1 MRKPDF
7 EGPRSSIGHPMGRE
21 TGEKMHTALS
31 EILPR
36 GTPAS
41 GAEPSRETLVR
52 EIDAQTLAP
61 LRRRAARLGIDFR
74 QIGLAALALLDARLT
89 GSGRVLIADPVS
101 PASAREF
108 TIPLDAEV
116 DEWLRSAGRSNA
128 QGGSADQASVIGT
141 WAAGADA
148 TAARPPLAWCIDTAQ
163 DAQLRAEFDRS
174 SLDRAAVELLAQ
186 ALGSILRNLAMAQ
199 RLQQVSALDP
209 ELRSRLQVWNGP
221 AVMHDPNDTVHGLFA
236 RCAQAHPQRCAVVC
250 GAASLS
256 YHELNVRA
264 DRIAAALR
272 ARGIGTD
279 ALVAVL
285 LERSVDAIAV
295 LLGILKAGAVYLPLD
310 TAQPAERLAKVLTDS
325 RAALVIGRRAGSVG
339 ESSTS
344 FTAVED
350 LQADEATF
358 DTPQL
363 SARARAYVMYT
374 SGSTGEPKGVEIEH
388 RAIIRLV
395 REVNY
400 VQFEAEP
407 RVLHGAPLGFDA
419 STFEIW
425 GALLNGGTV
434 VIHDEVVPTGKALAA
449 TIRNH
454 RVQIAWLTATLFNT
468 LVDEDPCYL
477 EGLEQ
482 LLIGG
487 EALSVSHV
495 RKALA
500 ALPDLTIINGYG
512 PTECT
517 TFTACHRIPRD
528 LPAEASSI
536 PIGRP
541 IANTVA
547 RVVNARGELVP
558 IGVTGELWIGG
569 AGVARGYLDRP
580 DLTAEKFIP
589 DPFGAPDDRLYRS
602 GDLVRWLPEGVLE
615 FMGRADGQIKL
626 RGHRIEIGEIEAAL
640 RSHPRIRSAAVLLR
654 EDSPGRKR
662 LVAYYVEE
670 SPLAPATLRA
680 WLARRLPD
688 YMLPSA
694 YVRVEALPLTA
705 NGKLDRRAL
714 PAPDARRPE
723 LSVAYAE
730 PQGAVESRICQL
742 FAEMIGLDQAGRHDN
757 FFELGGD
764 SLLATRVLASMQREG
779 HMLSIAQFFGAPTAA
794 DLAAL
799 LENRGERAL
808 EPSRIRD
815 ARDPQRH
822 EQIAIIAMAGR
833 FPGAADVETFW
844 RNLCEGEETIRFFKP
859 DELDPAI
866 PIEQRSDPDYVPA
879 RGVIDGVE
887 FFDAAFFGITP
898 REAELMDPQ
907 QRIFLELCWECL
919 ERAGHV
925 PDAHDA
931 PVGVFAGMYNAS
943 YFRHHVQAHPELIAK
958 LGEFQV
964 MLGNEKDYIATRVA
978 HKLNLTG
985 PAVSV
990 HTACSTSLVAICQAV
1005 EALRAGQCRMAL
1017 AGGASITCPPRSGYL
1032 FQEGAMLSP
1041 DGHTRT
1047 FAADAQGTVFSD
1059 GVAVVALK
1067 RLRDAQADGDPVIAV
1082 IRGGAVNND
1091 GAAKASFT
1099 APSSWGQAAAIAM
1112 ALDDAQVDART
1123 IGYVEAHG
1131 TATPLGDPI
1140 EIEGLTTAFRRDT
1153 RDERYCAIGSVK
1165 SNVGHLVIAAGAAGV
1180 IKTAL
1185 ALHEHK
1191 LPPTL
1196 HAETTNPA
1204 IDFAHSPFVVNT
1216 QLRDWESDNGPRRAG
1231 VSSFG
1236 VGGTNAHVIL
1246 EEAPQPEPSDPAD
1259 GPQLL
1264 LLSARTPLALA
1275 TAQKNLAQH
1284 LTEHP
1289 DSKLADV
1296 AWTLAVGRKAFAQ
1309 RTFVVAET
1317 VEDAAAKLDK
1327 DASINEARDREVL
1340 FMFPGQGAQYAGMG
1354 RALYARE
1361 PAFREALDSCAE
1373 ILAGELGLDLRQRLF
1388 AEDAGALR
1396 ETRLTQPATFAL
1408 EYALAQLW
1416 LARGIRPAGLTGHS
1430 VGEFVAAVMAGVM
1443 QLDDALRL
1451 VARRGRLMQA
1461 QPAGAMLSVRLDAE
1475 RLASRLPPSLTLAAE
1490 NAPNACVV
1498 SGEIA
1503 DIETLRIALD
1513 ADGIACRLL
1522 RTSHAFHSPM
1532 MDAVIEPFRAE
1543 VARVNL
1549 AAPKL
1554 PIVSTCSGK
1563 MLNEAEAT
1571 SPDYWARH
1579 LRETVR
1585 FASALTTLL
1594 ESHPAAVLL
1603 EVGPRATLTTL
1614 SRQIPAGRSRVAVA
1628 SLADNVRDERSAWLG
1643 AAGKLWCAGAP
1654 LDIASIDGR
1663 KRKQRMRLPSY
1674 PFERVRHWVEALPSG
1689 TARASMQAAVP
1700 APPPVLPMF
1709 VPNMPAASATPP
1721 PAGDRR
1727 ERLLAQIRAL
1737 VEEVSGVEV
1746 DPTEAAATFVELG
1759 LDSLALTQ
1767 LALQLSRAFGAKVT
1781 FRQLMEDLSSP
1792 EKLAMH
1798 IDGQLPPESQP
1809 GAAAASLPAASIPI
1823 AAVPPQGDLLQQVIA
1838 QQMQIMQQ
1846 QLAMLSGASAGV
1858 APAGSV
1864 PAVPAIAAAAAAA
1877 QPTRAPAR
1885 AEPDEEAALEH
1896 KHYDVKKAFGAIAR
1910 IHSSNIE
1917 LSERQRVRLAAFIDR
1932 YVART
1937 RKSKEYTEHHR
1948 AVLADPRV
1956 VNGFRPLLKEIVYQ
1970 IVVERSKG
1978 SRVWD
1983 LDGNEYVDALNGF
1996 GMNLFGWQPDF
2007 VLDAV
2012 RRQLDAGY
2020 EIGPQH
2026 PLAGEVAEL
2035 ICEMTGFDRAA
2046 FCNTGSE
2053 AVMGTVRVA
2062 RTITGRETLVIFSG
2076 SYHGIFDEV
2085 IMRGTKKLKSV
2096 PAAPG
2101 ILRNAA
2107 QNVLVLDYGTPE
2119 SLEIIRQRANEIAA
2133 VLVEPVQSRRP
2144 DFQPREFLAEVRN
2157 ITREAGALLIFDEVV
2172 TGFRSHPRGAQHV
2185 LGVEADLASYGKV
2198 IGGGMPI
2205 GVIAGKRQYMDALD
2219 GGHWRFGDDSIP
2231 TVGVTYFAGTFV
2243 RHPLALAAAKASL
2256 EHLKAAGP
2264 ALQEDLNARTA
2275 ALVAELNRHCA
2286 EVGTPIKLTHFA
2298 SVWRIAFEE
2307 EHPLQDLLFAMMR
2320 SRGVHILD
2328 HFPCFFTTAHSD
2340 ADVALIA
2347 KAFRESVAE
2356 LQESEFLPRRAL
2368 STAALD
2374 ISRPPVA
2381 GARLGKDPQG
2391 RPAWYVPDPDQP
2403 GKYRKVEA

>member
-1 MRKPDF
+1 
-7 EGPRSSIGHPMGRE
+7 
-21 TGEKMHTALS
+21 MHTALS

-41 GAEPSRETLVR
+41 GAEPAREMLVR
-52 EIDAQTLAP
+52 EIDAQAP
-61 LRRRAARLGIDFR
+61 AALRRRAAYLGIDFR

-89 GSGRVLIADPVS
+89 GNERVLIADPVS
-101 PASAREF
+101 PASAQEF
-108 TIPLDAEV
+108 TVPPDAEV
-116 DEWLRSAGRSNA
+116 DEWLRSAGGSNA
-128 QGGSADQASVIGT
+128 QGGSAEQASVIGT
-141 WAAGADA
+141 WVEHDAAAA
-148 TAARPPLAWCIDTAQ
+148 TRSSIAWCIDPAQ
-163 DAQLRAEFDRS
+163 DTQLRAEFDAAC
-174 SLDRAAVELLAQ
+174 LDRAAVELLTQ
-186 ALGSILRNLAMAQ
+186 ALGSILRGLAREQ
-199 RLQQVSALDP
+199 RLQQVSAVDT
-209 ELRSRLQVWNGP
+209 EMRSRLQAWNGP
-221 AVMHDPNDTVHGLFA
+221 AVMRDPNDTVHGLFA
-236 RCAQAHPQRCAVVC
+236 RCAQVHPQRCAVVC
-250 GAASLS
+250 GAALLS

-272 ARGIGTD
+272 ARGIGAD
-279 ALVAVL
+279 DLIAVL
-285 LERSVDAIAV
+285 LERSVDAVVA
-295 LLGILKAGAVYLPLD
+295 LLGILKAGAAYLPLD
-310 TAQPAERLAKVLTDS
+310 TAQPAERLAKVLTDAH
-325 RAALVIGRRAGSVG
+325 AALVIGCRGASVG
-339 ESSTS
+339 EPPTP
-344 FTAVED
+344 FAAVED
-350 LQADEATF
+350 LQEADAAF
-358 DTPQL
+358 DAPQL
-363 SARARAYVMYT
+363 SADARAYVMYT

-395 REVNY
+395 RGVDY
-400 VQFEAEP
+400 VQFGAEP
-407 RVLHGAPLGFDA
+407 RVLHAAPLGFDA

-434 VIHDEVVPTGKALAA
+434 VIHDEAVPTGNALAT
-449 TIRNH
+449 TIREQ

-468 LVDEDPCYL
+468 LVDEDPGYL
-477 EGLEQ
+477 SGLEQ

-487 EALSVSHV
+487 EALSVPHV
-495 RKALA
+495 RKAFA

-528 LPAEASSI
+528 LPADALSI

-558 IGVTGELWIGG
+558 IGATGELWIGG

-580 DLTAEKFIP
+580 DLTAEKFIA
-589 DPFGAPDDRLYRS
+589 DPFGAPGDRLYRS

-615 FMGRADGQIKL
+615 FVGRADGQIKL
-626 RGHRIEIGEIEAAL
+626 RGHRIEIGEIETVL
-640 RSHPRIRSAAVLLR
+640 RGHPRIRSAAVLLR
-654 EDSPGRKR
+654 EDWPGRKR

-670 SPLAPATLRA
+670 SPLSSVTLRA

-694 YVRVEALPLTA
+694 YMRLEALPLTA

-714 PAPDARRPE
+714 PAPDGRRPE
-723 LSVAYAE
+723 LSVAYAA
-730 PQGAVESRICQL
+730 PQGAVESRLCQL
-742 FAEMIGLDQAGRHDN
+742 FAETIGLDQAGRHDN

-764 SLLATRVLASMQREG
+764 SLLATRVLASLQREG
-779 HMLSIAQFFGAPTAA
+779 HALSIAQFFGAPTAA
-794 DLAAL
+794 GLAAL
-799 LENRGERAL
+799 LENRGQRAL
-808 EPSRIRD
+808 DSSRIGGGRD
-815 ARDPQRH
+815 AQRH
-822 EQIAIIAMAGR
+822 EPIAIVAMAGR

-844 RNLCEGEETIRFFKP
+844 RKLCEGEETIRFFKP

-866 PIEQRSDPDYVPA
+866 PVEQRGDADYVPA

-898 REAELMDPQ
+898 REAELTDPQ
-907 QRIFLELCWECL
+907 QRIFLELCWECI

-1032 FQEGAMLSP
+1032 YQEGAMLSP

-1059 GVAVVALK
+1059 GAAVVALK

-1091 GAAKASFT
+1091 GAHKASFT
-1099 APSSWGQAAAIAM
+1099 APSSAGQAAVIAM
-1112 ALDDAQVDART
+1112 ALDDAQVDARS

-1153 RDERYCAIGSVK
+1153 RDEQYCAIGSVK

-1185 ALHEHK
+1185 ALQTRK

-1204 IDFAHSPFVVNT
+1204 IDFAHAPFVVNT
-1216 QLRDWESDNGPRRAG
+1216 QLREWQTDNGPRRAG

-1246 EEAPQPEPSDPAD
+1246 EEAPQCEPSDPAD

-1264 LLSARTPLALA
+1264 LLSARTPAALA

-1284 LTEHP
+1284 LTDHP
-1289 DSKLADV
+1289 DSHLADV
-1296 AWTLAVGRKAFAQ
+1296 AWTLAAGRKALAQ
-1309 RTFVVAET
+1309 RAFVVAET
-1317 VEDAAAKLDK
+1317 IEEAAAKLDK
-1327 DASINEARDREVL
+1327 GVAAVEALDREVL

-1354 RALYARE
+1354 RALHAHE

-1388 AEDAGALR
+1388 AEDAEALR
-1396 ETRLTQPATFAL
+1396 ETRLTQPATFAI

-1416 LARGIRPAGLTGHS
+1416 LARGIRPAGLIGHS
-1430 VGEFVAAVMAGVM
+1430 VGEFVAAVLAGVM

-1475 RLASRLPPSLTLAAE
+1475 RLVNRLPPSLTLAAE

-1513 ADGIACRLL
+1513 ADGIPCRLL

-1532 MDAVIEPFRAE
+1532 MDAVVEPFRAE
-1543 VARVNL
+1543 VERVNL

-1554 PIVSTCSGK
+1554 PIASTSSGE
-1563 MLNEAEAT
+1563 MLSEAEAT
-1571 SPDYWARH
+1571 SPEYWARH
-1579 LRETVR
+1579 LRGTVR
-1585 FASALTTLL
+1585 FARALTTLL
-1594 ESHPAAVLL
+1594 EAHPAAILL
-1603 EVGPRATLTTL
+1603 EVGPRTTLTTL

-1628 SLADNVRDERSAWLG
+1628 SLADNVRDERSASLG

-1654 LDIASIDGR
+1654 LDIAGLDGR
-1663 KRKQRMRLPSY
+1663 KRKQRVRLPTY

-1689 TARASMQAAVP
+1689 TARASMQAAIPASSPIQPVMP
-1700 APPPVLPMF
+1700 AP
-1709 VPNMPAASATPP
+1709 NMPIGPAASA

-1727 ERLLAQIRAL
+1727 ERLLAQIRTL

-1746 DPTEAAATFVELG
+1746 GPAEAAATFVELG

-1767 LALQLSRAFGAKVT
+1767 LALQLSKAFGAKVT

-1798 IDGQLPPESQP
+1798 VDGQLPPESQP
-1809 GAAAASLPAASIPI
+1809 SAAATSLPAASMPI
-1823 AAVPPQGDLLQQVIA
+1823 AGVSPQGDLLQQVIA

-1858 APAGSV
+1858 APMGSV
-1864 PAVPAIAAAAAAA
+1864 PAVPSIAAAAASAES
-1877 QPTRAPAR
+1877 TKVPAR
-1885 AEPDEEAALEH
+1885 VESDEETALEH

-1910 IHSSNIE
+1910 IHSGNIE

-1932 YVART
+1932 YVAKT
-1937 RKSKEYTEHHR
+1937 RKSKEYTERHR
-1948 AVLADPRV
+1948 AKLADPRV

-2107 QNVLVLDYGTPE
+2107 QKVLVLDYGTPE
-2119 SLEIIRQRANEIAA
+2119 SLEIIRQRAGEIAA

-2185 LGVEADLASYGKV
+2185 LGVDADLASYGKV

-2219 GGHWRFGDDSIP
+2219 GGQWRFGDDSIP

-2275 ALVAELNRHCA
+2275 ALVAELNRHCV
-2286 EVGTPIKLTHFA
+2286 EVGAPIKLTHFA

-2356 LQESEFLPRRAL
+2356 LQESEFLPRRTRN
-2368 STAALD
+2368 TAALD
-2374 ISRPPVA
+2374 LSRPPVA